1 MDQVKVFVMKF
12 LDKAKLIWVKLLDIV
27 PFLGQ
32 NLKVVKVHCNRI
44 VNNYS
49 IPGDTRD
56 VMWLIKT
63 IYPSIVKVLFIDK
76 YNHDDYVLGMDAP
89 KQVYRP
95 VLEIMEGFLNGSKS
109 AQFLTNSERM
119 EKMGTV
125 DLGSLWD
132 F

>member
-1 MDQVKVFVMKF
+1 
-12 LDKAKLIWVKLLDIV
+12 
-27 PFLGQ
+27 
-32 NLKVVKVHCNRI
+32 
-44 VNNYS
+44 
-49 IPGDTRD
+49 
-56 VMWLIKT
+56 MWLIKT

-119 EKMGTV
+119 DKIGTV
-125 DLGSLWD
+125 DLGGLWG

>member
-1 MDQVKVFVMKF
+1 M
-12 LDKAKLIWVKLLDIV
+12 
-27 PFLGQ
+27 
-32 NLKVVKVHCNRI
+32 KVVKLTCNIKLSRPELLTLI
-44 VNNYS
+44 PT
-49 IPGDTRD
+49 PGDTRD

-119 EKMGTV
+119 EKIATV
-125 DLGSLWD
+125 DLGGLWD